1 METINLSGTWQCAIP
16 GMEKPIRIPGTLDE
30 SGIGYK
36 DVGGKK
42 WHPDTDTSREIYQV
56 DQGIRTR
63 LTRVVT
69 YEGPASITRT
79 LTWDVPAGKRL
90 FVEVERSRHLTLRL
104 NGSQV
109 TAWTEGSVST
119 PWVFEITG
127 RMTGRDTLEM
137 IADNSYPGW
146 PHDAIVFSSAATDE
160 TQTNWN
166 GLMGYVRLRVEEE
179 TYLSGVRV
187 YPMGN
192 SLDICVETDALTAG
206 EASLTLTSDA
216 LADAMARRVD
226 VKPGVGELWFRGL
239 PLAEN
244 VRRWDEED
252 GNLYTLT
259 ATLGGSTRTVR
270 FGVRDFR
277 AEGGVLTLNGRR
289 IFLRSEANCA
299 VFPEEGH
306 PPMTVERWR
315 EVLAVYRSY
324 GVNCMR
330 FHSHIPPEAAFA
342 AADEMGML
350 MQPEL
355 SHWNPETAFESP
367 ESLAYYTGEL
377 RQALRFLANH
387 PSFVMLTL
395 GNELASGELGHRRM
409 EDLLSMAH
417 AMDATRLFACGS
429 NTHYGWYGYQGGSDF
444 YTSFH
449 LREQDLRATYDNMKG
464 YLNHRY
470 PNAKNDYEAAMTVL
484 RKDCGK
490 PVFSFEVGQFEVLPD
505 FGEIADFRGVTRAV
519 NYELIR
525 KKVEQSGAMDTW
537 TKQVEAT
544 GELSNLCYRE
554 EVEAALRTERYSGIS
569 LLGIQ
574 DFPGQGT
581 ALVGM
586 LNAHLQ
592 PKPYPF
598 AQPERFRAFFR
609 DVLPL
614 ALLEKYTYENTETLV
629 AQVKLA
635 NYGKADLTGQAQWR
649 LEGAEGSQ
657 QGELPQVTAPCG
669 TLTMLGELRIPLADV
684 HKPARLTLTVEMHGA
699 RNVYPLWVY
708 PPVQPV
714 CPENVHE
721 CRTLDDAAL
730 AVLASGGTV
739 YLAPDST
746 KEALPNSIQAQF
758 STDFWSV
765 GTFAG
770 QEGGMGQLMDA
781 AHPLFAGFPTETH
794 SNWQWWPMAS
804 QRAMILPR
812 RMQAIV
818 AEMDSYAYLRPMTKL
833 LECRCQGGRLMIS
846 SMGLHNLQQYP
857 EARALQQAIYAYLR
871 TPGQVPEQEL
881 TVDEV
886 RALVR

>member
-1 METINLSGTWQCAIP
+1 METINLSGTWQCEIP

-30 SGIGYK
+30 SGIGYP
-36 DVGGKK
+36 DAGGKK
-42 WHPDTDTSREIYQV
+42 WHPDTDTNRKLYQV

-63 LTRVVT
+63 LTRVAT
-69 YEGPASITRT
+69 YEGPARLTRT
-79 LTWDVPAGKRL
+79 LTWEVPTGKRL
-90 FVEVERSRHLTLRL
+90 FLEVERSRHLSLWI
-104 NGSQV
+104 NGSSV
-109 TAWTEGSVST
+109 PAHTEGSVST
-119 PWVFEITG
+119 PWVFEVTG
-127 RMTGRDTLEM
+127 RMTGQDT
-137 IADNSYPGW
+137 IACVADNSYPGW

-166 GLMGYVRLRVEEE
+166 GLLGYVRLRMEEE
-179 TYLSGVRV
+179 TYLAGVRV

-192 SLDICVETDALTAG
+192 SLDVCVETDALAAG
-206 EASLTLTSDA
+206 ETSLTLVSDA
-216 LADAMARRVD
+216 LAAPVERRVE
-226 VKPGVGELWFRGL
+226 VSAGMGEIWLRGL
-239 PLAEN
+239 PLAAH
-244 VRRWDEED
+244 VRRWDEEE

-259 ATLGGSTRTVR
+259 AALGDSARTVR

-277 AEGGVLTLNGRR
+277 GEGGVLTLNGRR

-306 PPMTVERWR
+306 PPMGVERWR
-315 EVLAVYRSY
+315 EVLETYRGY

-342 AADEMGML
+342 AADELGML

-355 SHWNPETAFESP
+355 SHWNPETAFESD

-377 RQALRFLANH
+377 RQALRLLANH

-444 YTSFH
+444 YTSSS
-449 LREQDLRATYDNMKG
+449 LREHELRAAFSNMEG
-464 YLNHRY
+464 YLNRRY
-470 PNAKNDYEAAMTVL
+470 PNARNNYEAAMDVL
-484 RKDCGK
+484 RKDCRK
-490 PVFSFEVGQFEVLPD
+490 PVFSFEVGQYEVLPD
-505 FGEIADFRGVTRAV
+505 FREIADFRGVTRAV
-519 NYELIR
+519 NYALIR
-525 KKVEQSGAMDTW
+525 EQVEQSGAMDSW
-537 TKQVEAT
+537 KKQVEAT

-586 LNAHLQ
+586 LNAHLR

-609 DVLPL
+609 SVLPL
-614 ALLEKYTYENTETLV
+614 VLLEKYTYESTETLRAKV
-629 AQVKLA
+629 RLA
-635 NYGKADLTGQAQWR
+635 NYGKTARTGGTHWT
-649 LEGAEGSQ
+649 LEGDGKSR
-657 QGELPQVTAPCG
+657 QGELPETTAPAG
-669 TLTMLGELRIPLADV
+669 GLTDLGELCISLEDYCRPT
-684 HKPARLTLTVEMHGA
+684 RLTLTVTMDGETNA
-699 RNVYPLWVY
+699 YPLWVY

-714 CPENVHE
+714 CPEQVHE

-730 AVLASGGTV
+730 SVLAGGGTV

-746 KEALPNSIQAQF
+746 REALPNSIQAQF

-781 AHPLFAGFPTETH
+781 GHPLFADFPTEFY
-794 SNWQWWPMAS
+794 SNWQWWPMAG

-812 RMQAIV
+812 RMHAIV
-818 AEMDSYAYLRPMTKL
+818 AEMDSYAYLRPMAKL
-833 LECRCQGGRLMIS
+833 LECRCHGGRLLIS
-846 SMGLHNLQQYP
+846 SMGLHQLMAYP
-857 EARALQQAIYAYLR
+857 EARALQQAIYTYLSR
-871 TPGQVPEQEL
+871 TSAAPEQEL
-881 TVDEV
+881 SVEEV
-886 RALVR
+886 RAMVR

>member
-1 METINLSGTWQCAIP
+1 METINLSGTWQCTIP

-30 SGIGYK
+30 SGIGFP

-42 WHPDTDTSREIYQV
+42 WHPDTDTSRALYQV
-56 DQGIRTR
+56 DQGIQTR
-63 LTRVVT
+63 LTRVVA
-69 YEGPASITRT
+69 YEGPAHITRT
-79 LTWDVPAGKRL
+79 LNWDVPQGKRL
-90 FVEVERSRHLTLRL
+90 FLEVERSRHLTLHL
-104 NGSQV
+104 NGSDIPPLN
-109 TAWTEGSVST
+109 EGSAST
-119 PWVFEITG
+119 PWVFEVTG
-127 RMTGRDTLEM
+127 RMTGQDTITY

-146 PHDAIVFSSAATDE
+146 PHDAIAFSSTATDE

-166 GLMGYVRLRVEEE
+166 GLLGYVRLRVEEE
-179 TYLSGVRV
+179 TYLPSLRV

-192 SLDICVETDALTAG
+192 TLDVCVEISALTAG
-206 EASLTLTSDA
+206 QARLTLACDA
-216 LADAMARRVD
+216 LAAPVEQQ
-226 VKPGVGELWFRGL
+226 VEVVPGTREMWLRKL
-239 PLAEN
+239 PLSEN
-244 VRRWDEED
+244 VRRWDEEE
-252 GNLYTLT
+252 GNLYALT
-259 ATLGGSTRTVR
+259 ATLGDSARTVR

-277 AEGGVLTLNGRR
+277 GEGGFLTLNGRR

-330 FHSHIPPEAAFA
+330 FHSHTPPEAAFI

-355 SHWNPETAFESP
+355 GHWNPETAFESD
-367 ESLAYYTGEL
+367 ESMAYYTGEL
-377 RQALRFLANH
+377 RQTLRALANH

-444 YTSFH
+444 YTSAN
-449 LREQDLRATYDNMKG
+449 LRDNELRAIFSGIRG

-470 PNAKNDYEAAMTVL
+470 PNAKNDYEASMAVL
-484 RKDCGK
+484 RKDCRK

-505 FGEIADFRGVTRAV
+505 FGEIQDFRGVTRAV
-519 NYELIR
+519 NYEIIR
-525 KKVEQSGAMDTW
+525 DKVEKSGAMDTW
-537 TKQVEAT
+537 KEQVEAT

-554 EVEAALRTERYSGIS
+554 EVEAALRTESYSGIS

-609 DVLPL
+609 EALPL
-614 ALLEKYTYENTETLV
+614 VLLEKYTYENGETLT

-635 NYGKADLTGQAQWR
+635 NYGKAALQGTPQWT
-649 LEGAEGSQ
+649 LEGQGCSLH
-657 QGELPQVTAPCG
+657 GELPEVTAPAG
-669 TLTMLGELRIPLADV
+669 GLTKLGELSIPLTGFAQ
-684 HKPARLTLTVEMHGA
+684 PARLTLTVALGDTKNA
-699 RNVYPLWVY
+699 YPLWVY
-708 PPVQPV
+708 PPVQPA
-714 CPENVHE
+714 CPANVHE

-730 AVLASGGTV
+730 AVLAGGGTV
-739 YLAPDST
+739 YLSPDST

-765 GTFAG
+765 GTFPG

-781 AHPLFAGFPTETH
+781 THPLFAGFPTEKH

-804 QRAMILPR
+804 QRAVILPR

-818 AEMDSYAYLRPMTKL
+818 AEMDSYAYLRPMAKL
-833 LECRCQGGRLMIS
+833 LECRCHGGRLMIS

-857 EARALQQAIYAYLR
+857 EARALQQAIYDYLHV
-871 TPGQVPEQEL
+871 PASIPEQEL